1 MVTASEVTLLAQ
13 HALLYLAD
21 DPELMGAFLGGSGL
35 AVSDLRAAAQTS
47 EFATAILDFI
57 CERDDRVLALA
68 DAAGVRPERVALVRA
83 TLEAGR
89 VDAAR

>member
-1 MVTASEVTLLAQ
+1 MVAMTEVTLLAQ
-13 HALLYLAD
+13 HALICLAD
-21 DPELMGAFLGGSGL
+21 DPDLMGAFLGGSGL
-35 AVSDLRAAAQTS
+35 AVSDLRGAAQTP
-47 EFATAILDFI
+47 EFAAAILDFI

-68 DAAGVRPERVALVRA
+68 DAAGVRPERISLVRA

>member
-1 MVTASEVTLLAQ
+1 MPSQIEVMMLAQ

-21 DPELMGAFLGGSGL
+21 DPDLMGAFLGGSGL
-35 AVSDLRAAAQTS
+35 AVSDLRRAAETP

-68 DAAGVRPERVALVRA
+68 DIASVRPERISLIRA
-83 TLEAGR
+83 ALEAGQI
-89 VDAAR
+89 DAAR